1 MSKNKKNR
9 DGVVYSTN
17 PDFNYNFFSDA
28 LQSSEDVEKNK
39 IALRVAIDRKQ
50 RGGKEVTLVAG

>member
-39 IALRVAIDRKQ
+39 IAL
-50 RGGKEVTLVAG
+50 LLYC

>member
-17 PDFNYNFFSDA
+17 PDFSYNFFSDA

-39 IALRVAIDRKQ
+39 IALRVAIDKNNVVERK
-50 RGGKEVTLVAG
+50 